1 MDAKLLKFGLLALFA
16 VMFFIATMFFGYR
29 ASKGE
34 TAPERDDMG
43 FFAFLCG
50 CVSIGM
56 AVGATCC
63 LDK

>member
-43 FFAFLCG
+43 FFAY
-50 CVSIGM
+50 VHQ
-56 AVGATCC
+56 
-63 LDK
+63 